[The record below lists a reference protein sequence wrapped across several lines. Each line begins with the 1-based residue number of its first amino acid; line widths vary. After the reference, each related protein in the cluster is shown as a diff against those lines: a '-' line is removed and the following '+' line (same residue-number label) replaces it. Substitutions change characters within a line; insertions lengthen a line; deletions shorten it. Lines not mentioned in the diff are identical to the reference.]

1 MSGRAGLEVRDLIE
15 AAQSYKSVD
24 KFDNKGKIMNY
35 IVGNIDKYVSN
46 PRRIRKKDS
55 IKQRLVYFLESLCFG
70 SGIYLGNYIVTT
82 YLFTKFLYL
91 SNSLIQI
98 YVMNEFLG
106 RDFFKFGHELFLY
119 IFTGASGYSI
129 TESVYFPR
137 VKLFQTLRKAKKSKL
152 FFNIEIFQIY

>member
-24 KFDNKGKIMNY
+24 KFDNKSKIMSY
-35 IVGNIDKYVSN
+35 IVSNIDKYVSN
-46 PRRIRKKDS
+46 PRRLRKKDS
-55 IKQRLVYFLESLCFG
+55 FRQRFIYFLESLCFG

-98 YVMNEFLG
+98 YIMNEFLG
-106 RDFFKFGHELFLY
+106 RDFFKFGNELFLY

-129 TESVYFPR
+129 SESVYFPR
-137 VKLFQTLRKAKKSKL
+137 VSFFQTFKQQKVFQFL
-152 FFNIEIFQIY
+152 NIL